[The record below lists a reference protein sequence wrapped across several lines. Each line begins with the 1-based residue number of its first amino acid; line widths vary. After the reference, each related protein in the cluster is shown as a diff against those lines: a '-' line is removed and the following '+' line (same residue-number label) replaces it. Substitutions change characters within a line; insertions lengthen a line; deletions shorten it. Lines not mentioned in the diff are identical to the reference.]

1 MVKNLTTLMPHA
13 TMAEL
18 SLVQARANS
27 LPGSP
32 LLDAISLCVL
42 TSYTATLWSL
52 SRPMEASLVPSCE
65 KASCDTPRLPR
76 HSKEDRG
83 TGGR

>member
-1 MVKNLTTLMPHA
+1 MEKNLTTLMPQA
-13 TMAEL
+13 TMVES
-18 SLVQARANS
+18 SLVQASASS

-32 LLDAISLCVL
+32 LLDAISLCVF

-65 KASCDTPRLPR
+65 NAS
-76 HSKEDRG
+76 
-83 TGGR
+83 